1 MGVGSVLIHGLCC
14 ACRADYTAYYG
25 GVAMAITIR
34 GEILNIAGIRG
45 GKKEY
50 CFVASDIITAI
61 KNATNFNEFR

>member
-1 MGVGSVLIHGLCC
+1 
-14 ACRADYTAYYG
+14 
-25 GVAMAITIR
+25 MAITIR